1 MCKMRDFSVGC
12 SATMARIFSEMS
24 ETILLVKQSTLAF
37 FLLQKLF
44 TVFDPQ
50 SLALSVAFYFWIW
63 CHISPCLLTESLR
76 GLAKVEQICS
86 SVVFLLFR

>member
-12 SATMARIFSEMS
+12 SATMSRIFSEMS

-44 TVFDPQ
+44 TVFDAQ

-63 CHISPCLLTESLR
+63 CHISPCLLMESLR